1 MDAVLIDS
9 MGGDLTA
16 VNAARVSFAKKKD
29 VLDEKD
35 ERLIRYLA
43 NHGHVSPFFHIML
56 QFRITAPIFVA
67 RQWYRHAVGFARNE
81 ESRRYIRD
89 EPSVFHPTH
98 WRSKPEGNIKQG
110 SGSVHQDS
118 HFWDKD
124 YKDLVDRSLRFYSK
138 MIEDGVAPEQARMVL
153 PQGTETSWVETASLF
168 AYARLCKE
176 RIQPDAQAEIRD
188 LAEVI
193 NKACRKVAP
202 VSWKYLV
209 EGETK

>member
-1 MDAVLIDS
+1 MQATLIDS

-29 VLDEKD
+29 VMDEKD

-43 NHGHVSPFFHIML
+43 SHKHWTPFGHIIL

-67 RQWYRHAVGFARNE
+67 RQWYRHTVGFARNE
-81 ESRRYIRD
+81 ESRRYIRN
-89 EPSVFHPTH
+89 EPSVFHPTN
-98 WRSKPEGNIKQG
+98 WRSKPEGSIKQG

-124 YKDLVDRSLRFYSK
+124 YKNLVDRSLRFYNK

-153 PQGTETSWVETASLF
+153 PQGTETSWVETASLY
-168 AYARLCKE
+168 AYARLCNE
-176 RIQPDAQAEIRD
+176 RMQPDAQVEIRD
-188 LAEVI
+188 LAEMVY
-193 NKACRKVAP
+193 NECADVAP
-202 VSWKYLV
+202 VSWKELTYV
-209 EGETK
+209 

>member
-1 MDAVLIDS
+1 
-9 MGGDLTA
+9 
-16 VNAARVSFAKKKD
+16 
-29 VLDEKD
+29 
-35 ERLIRYLA
+35 
-43 NHGHVSPFFHIML
+43 ML

-67 RQWYRHAVGFARNE
+67 RQWYRHSVGFARNE

-89 EPSVFHPTH
+89 EPSVFCPPH

-110 SGSVHQDS
+110 SGSVHDASS
-118 HFWDKD
+118 HWSFE
-124 YKDLVDRSLRFYSK
+124 YKSHVSDALSLYNT
-138 MIEDGVAPEQARMVL
+138 MIADGVAPEQARMVL

-209 EGETK
+209 EGEAG

>member
-153 PQGTETSWVETASLF
+153 PQGTETSWVETASLY
-168 AYARLCKE
+168 AYARLCNE
-176 RIQPDAQAEIRD
+176 RMQPDAQVEIRD
-188 LAEVI
+188 LAEMVYNEAKEI
-193 NKACRKVAP
+193 AP
-202 VSWKYLV
+202 VSWKELV
-209 EGETK
+209 YV